1 MTATL
6 RYQMSDE
13 HKERLAVGR
22 EQSRIVREYLNTLGP
37 ARRGRK
43 RTAESV
49 ERKLQQV
56 MTQLS
61 TASDPLTRL
70 KLHAEAERL
79 EYELGEFEEVDVTE
93 IEQEFVRVAADYS
106 KRKAISYNA
115 WRNLGVPAAILREA
129 GISRAHMS
137 AA

>member
-1 MTATL
+1 
-6 RYQMSDE
+6 MSDE
-13 HKERLAVGR
+13 HKVRLAIGR

-49 ERKLQQV
+49 ESKLQQV

-61 TASDPLTRL
+61 TATDPLKRL
-70 KLHAEAERL
+70 RLHADAERL
-79 EYELGEFEEVDVTE
+79 ELELGEFEEVDAAE

-106 KRKAISYNA
+106 KRKGISYNV
-115 WRNLGVPAAILREA
+115 WRNLGVPASVLRSA
-129 GISRAHMS
+129 GISRAHSVPS

>member
-56 MTQLS
+56 MEQLS
-61 TASDPLTRL
+61 TATDPLTRL
-70 KLHAEAERL
+70 QLHAEAERL
-79 EYELGEFEEVDVTE
+79 EHELGDFEEVDAAE

-106 KRKAISYNA
+106 KRKGISYNA
-115 WRNLGVPAAILREA
+115 WRNLGVPASVLREA
-129 GISRAHMS
+129 GVSRAYV